1 MESERESSMNFGWIF
16 IVLLLFFGI
25 FGGGF
30 GCGGFGCG
38 GNGLFGRGNCGGA
51 AAVAG
56 TELADLVALR
66 SVLGHKTMTDNCQ
79 TDRDV
84 LELKC
89 NMTAQNAVL
98 TQQLETAFRTIIS
111 NQDAGFSALRTQM
124 LEDQIRTRDMTLMAQ
139 NNEIQGLKAQMYN
152 DGRFNALERSIEAGF
167 CQTVKRPPF
176 FPVGCSPWVA
186 PRA

>member
-25 FGGGF
+25 FG
-30 GCGGFGCG
+30 GGFGCG

-79 TDRDV
+79 TDRPR
-84 LELKC
+84 C
-89 NMTAQNAVL
+89 SG
-98 TQQLETAFRTIIS
+98 TQVQHDCAERCA
-111 NQDAGFSALRTQM
+111 DAA
-124 LEDQIRTRDMTLMAQ
+124 A
-139 NNEIQGLKAQMYN
+139 
-152 DGRFNALERSIEAGF
+152 
-167 CQTVKRPPF
+167 
-176 FPVGCSPWVA
+176 
-186 PRA
+186 

>member
-38 GNGLFGRGNCGGA
+38 GNGCGGNGLFGRGNCGGA

-66 SVLGHKTMTDNCQ
+66 
-79 TDRDV
+79 
-84 LELKC
+84 
-89 NMTAQNAVL
+89 
-98 TQQLETAFRTIIS
+98 F
-111 NQDAGFSALRTQM
+111 
-124 LEDQIRTRDMTLMAQ
+124 
-139 NNEIQGLKAQMYN
+139 Y
-152 DGRFNALERSIEAGF
+152 
-167 CQTVKRPPF
+167 
-176 FPVGCSPWVA
+176 
-186 PRA
+186 